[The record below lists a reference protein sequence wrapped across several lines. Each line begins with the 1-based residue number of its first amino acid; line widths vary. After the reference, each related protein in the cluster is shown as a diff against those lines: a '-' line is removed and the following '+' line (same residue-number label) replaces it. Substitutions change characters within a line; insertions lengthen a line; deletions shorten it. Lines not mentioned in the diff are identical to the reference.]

1 MNHDNYYPFETT
13 PLPYSIDALKP
24 YISEYT
30 LYFHHDKHYKGYVD
44 KLNALL
50 KKSPTMQ
57 NVPLE
62 ALTKMSDKDVSTNAG
77 GVYNHELYFSSL
89 TPDYKEP
96 SEKMSE
102 LIRNSFGSEKEMWN
116 ELISAGMDLTGS
128 GFVWLAV
135 NPDGELEVVVTKN
148 QDTIDFDKYSPL
160 LNIDVWEHAYYLD
173 RQNLRRDY
181 LTAVKN
187 IINWENAEKM
197 LNASSDRISG

>member
-1 MNHDNYYPFETT
+1 MNNDNYYPFETT

-102 LIRNSFGSEKEMWN
+102 LIQSSFGSEKEMWN
-116 ELISAGMDLTGS
+116 ELVSAGMDLTGS
-128 GFVWLAV
+128 GFVWLAA
-135 NPDGELEVVVTKN
+135 NPNGELEVVVTKN
-148 QDTIDFDKYSPL
+148 QDTPDLDKFSPL

-181 LTAVKN
+181 LTAVQN